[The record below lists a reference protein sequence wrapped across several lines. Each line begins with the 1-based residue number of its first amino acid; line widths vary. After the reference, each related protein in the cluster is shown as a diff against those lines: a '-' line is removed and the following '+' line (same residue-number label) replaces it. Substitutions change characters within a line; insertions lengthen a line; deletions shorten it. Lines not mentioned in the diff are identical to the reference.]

1 MTAEQ
6 VLNAECFLLPKGN
19 SVPNP
24 EKEIEYT
31 QHNKEDESKVES
43 LDRYKERQEMVKP
56 TLD

>member
-6 VLNAECFLLPKGN
+6 VLNAECFLLPKGK
-19 SVPNP
+19 SLPNP
-24 EKEIEYT
+24 EKEIEYL

-43 LDRYKERQEMVKP
+43 LDRNKEIQEMVKP

>member
-6 VLNAECFLLPKGN
+6 VLNAECFLLPKGK
-19 SVPNP
+19 SVPNS
-24 EKEIEYT
+24 EKEIDYI